1 MICVLVCWL
10 SSIRLISIWQ
20 QPNENALWDNE
31 TTWYSCSLDVR
42 VFVSWVLLLA
52 GFSCLSIALTVRI
65 QQADIGWLFRRRVTK
80 ASHSC
85 PMLRW
90 AWTEAYLF
98 VCLSQDVHEA
108 MTWSLQPQFSFI
120 RKRGRSEDMQLSSLR
135 TEGQSRTFSSRCLW
149 RKL

>member
-65 QQADIGWLFRRRVTK
+65 QQADIG
-80 ASHSC
+80 
-85 PMLRW
+85 
-90 AWTEAYLF
+90 
-98 VCLSQDVHEA
+98 
-108 MTWSLQPQFSFI
+108 
-120 RKRGRSEDMQLSSLR
+120 
-135 TEGQSRTFSSRCLW
+135 
-149 RKL
+149 